1 MKQSFVLL
9 AWVLFSALTLSAQ
22 DRSIDIRTL
31 PHIDISG
38 HAEAKVQPDTFE
50 ISVVFGETKEF
61 FGKQNI
67 EKLEQQIVDVL
78 KGSGFDIQKDVKVT
92 ASYNVAEGKTV
103 FIRKRIAFS
112 VHSYAQYY
120 DIAKQLDF
128 KGVENVSIT
137 KASYS
142 GEEALKSKLR
152 AKALSDAL
160 HSAQDILDCYAE
172 ARKAGHDD
180 INMDLIAGLPGD
192 TVESFE
198 HSLRQAIALDPE
210 NITVHTLT
218 LKRASRIVI
227 EDQRENDYADVAAM
241 LEKCRLLAEAGYR
254 PYYLYRQK
262 YMSGSFENVGWC
274 LPGTRCDYNII
285 MMEELQSVLSL
296 GAGGITKLV
305 NPDTGKIT
313 RLSNPKYP
321 KEYLESADK
330 RAQHIRQAVRFQR
343 ALPL

>member
-1 MKQSFVLL
+1 MKKSFVLL
-9 AWVLFSALTLSAQ
+9 AWVLLSVLTLSAQ

-92 ASYNVAEGKTV
+92 SSYNIAEGKTV
-103 FIRKRIAFS
+103 FIRKRIAFT

-137 KASYS
+137 NASYS
-142 GEEALKSKLR
+142 GEEALKSELR

-160 HSAQDILDCYAE
+160 HSAQDILSDSGFQVGRILSVNAGRAYVQ
-172 ARKAGHDD
+172 AR
-180 INMDLIAGLPGD
+180 IANASAYD
-192 TVESFE
+192 AVVMRATAVKYKEYESFE
-198 HSLRQAIALDPE
+198 QSDEI
-210 NITVHTLT
+210 TLT
-218 LKRASRIVI
+218 FDLQA
-227 EDQRENDYADVAAM
+227 
-241 LEKCRLLAEAGYR
+241 
-254 PYYLYRQK
+254 
-262 YMSGSFENVGWC
+262 SFE
-274 LPGTRCDYNII
+274 I
-285 MMEELQSVLSL
+285 VLATS
-296 GAGGITKLV
+296 
-305 NPDTGKIT
+305 GK
-313 RLSNPKYP
+313 
-321 KEYLESADK
+321 
-330 RAQHIRQAVRFQR
+330 
-343 ALPL
+343 

>member
-1 MKQSFVLL
+1 MKKSFVLL
-9 AWVLFSALTLSAQ
+9 AWVLLSVLTLSAQ

-92 ASYNVAEGKTV
+92 SSYNIAEGKTV
-103 FIRKRIAFS
+103 FIRKRIAFT

-142 GEEALKSKLR
+142 DEEALKSELR

-160 HSAQDILDCYAE
+160 HSAQDILSDSGFQVGRILSVNAGRAYVQ
-172 ARKAGHDD
+172 AR
-180 INMDLIAGLPGD
+180 IANAPTYDVVLMRSAAAKSQEY
-192 TVESFE
+192 ESFE
-198 HSLRQAIALDPE
+198 QSEDITITFDLQA
-210 NITVHTLT
+210 
-218 LKRASRIVI
+218 
-227 EDQRENDYADVAAM
+227 
-241 LEKCRLLAEAGYR
+241 
-254 PYYLYRQK
+254 
-262 YMSGSFENVGWC
+262 SFE
-274 LPGTRCDYNII
+274 I
-285 MMEELQSVLSL
+285 VLATS
-296 GAGGITKLV
+296 
-305 NPDTGKIT
+305 GK
-313 RLSNPKYP
+313 
-321 KEYLESADK
+321 
-330 RAQHIRQAVRFQR
+330 
-343 ALPL
+343 

>member
-1 MKQSFVLL
+1 MKKSFVLL
-9 AWVLFSALTLSAQ
+9 AWVLLSVLTLSAQ

-92 ASYNVAEGKTV
+92 ASYNIAEGKTV
-103 FIRKRIAFS
+103 FIRKRIAFT

-142 GEEALKSKLR
+142 GEEALKSELR

-160 HSAQDILDCYAE
+160 HSAQDILSDSGFQVGRILSVNAGRAYVQTLTA
-172 ARKAGHDD
+172 ADMIVVKAYGIRAKNSDY
-180 INMDLIAGLPGD
+180 
-192 TVESFE
+192 ESFE
-198 HSLRQAIALDPE
+198 QSAEI
-210 NITVHTLT
+210 TLT
-218 LKRASRIVI
+218 FDLQA
-227 EDQRENDYADVAAM
+227 
-241 LEKCRLLAEAGYR
+241 
-254 PYYLYRQK
+254 
-262 YMSGSFENVGWC
+262 SFE
-274 LPGTRCDYNII
+274 I
-285 MMEELQSVLSL
+285 VLATS
-296 GAGGITKLV
+296 
-305 NPDTGKIT
+305 GK
-313 RLSNPKYP
+313 
-321 KEYLESADK
+321 
-330 RAQHIRQAVRFQR
+330 
-343 ALPL
+343 

>member
-1 MKQSFVLL
+1 MKKSFVLL
-9 AWVLFSALTLSAQ
+9 AWVLLSVLTLSAQ

-92 ASYNVAEGKTV
+92 ASYNIAEGKTV
-103 FIRKRIAFS
+103 FIRKRIAFT

-160 HSAQDILDCYAE
+160 HSAQDILAGSGFQVGRILSVNAGRAYVQ
-172 ARKAGHDD
+172 AR
-180 INMDLIAGLPGD
+180 IANAPAYD
-192 TVESFE
+192 AIVIRATAAKSEEFESFE
-198 HSLRQAIALDPE
+198 QSDEITITFDLQA
-210 NITVHTLT
+210 
-218 LKRASRIVI
+218 
-227 EDQRENDYADVAAM
+227 
-241 LEKCRLLAEAGYR
+241 
-254 PYYLYRQK
+254 
-262 YMSGSFENVGWC
+262 SFEIV
-274 LPGTRCDYNII
+274 
-285 MMEELQSVLSL
+285 Q
-296 GAGGITKLV
+296 
-305 NPDTGKIT
+305 
-313 RLSNPKYP
+313 
-321 KEYLESADK
+321 DK
-330 RAQHIRQAVRFQR
+330 
-343 ALPL
+343 